1 MIGATLRLWMCKWSL
16 LRFALACF
24 VCWVL
29 AADTGA
35 RLARLQLAALPD
47 FNYLSEIEALRVQ
60 GRYGEAEVIANAGL
74 TSLPPGQQREQVQTA
89 LKTVLAERD
98 SWVRRV
104 TKVGIGAI
112 SGRGTDLES
121 LIGAVAA
128 DFFVVGDIRDLVIEG
143 GKLLVDG
150 DSDELVLLLS
160 FVGVVTTLAPEID
173 WAPSILKAARRAGHV
188 TVGMADYLKSAI
200 KGKRGSEIAHVCEDV
215 ARISKKASPGGAM
228 RALRFAEKPEDLTRI
243 AHFVES
249 APNAAFALHVT
260 GKEGVAA
267 IKAAGAAEPA
277 IKAAESLVVAA
288 ARKGPAGA
296 RFLSSAAANS
306 LLKPHAV
313 IGIIKALWKGN
324 AEGLITRGLDRIDP
338 MAWWGMPAAA
348 AWAFFEAML
357 LWKKLVTH
365 VERTKASKTRAA

>member
-1 MIGATLRLWMCKWSL
+1 MIGATLRLWNCKWSF
-16 LRFALACF
+16 LRLALACF
-24 VCWVL
+24 VCWVI

-74 TSLPPGQQREQVQTA
+74 ASMPQGEQHEKLQAA
-89 LKTVLAERD
+89 LKALLAERD

-173 WAPSILKAARRAGHV
+173 WAPSIIKAARRAGHV
-188 TVGMADYLKSAI
+188 TTAMADYLKSAI
-200 KGKRGSEIAHVCEDV
+200 KGKRSTEIVRVCEDV

-228 RALRFAEKPEDLTRI
+228 RALRLAEKPEDLSRI

-249 APNAAFALHVT
+249 APGAAFALHVT
-260 GKEGVAA
+260 GKEGAAA
-267 IKAAGAAEPA
+267 IKAAGSAPEA

-288 ARKGPAGA
+288 ARKGPAGT
-296 RFLSSAAANS
+296 RFLSSAAAKS
-306 LLKPHAV
+306 LLKPHAA

-357 LWKKLVTH
+357 LWKKLVTR
-365 VERTKASKTRAA
+365 VERSKAGTTQPA